1 MNIKIIEMSSLI
13 SLAKHRNPE
22 VRRWACERAR
32 FIHGRDGVAIID
44 LLLKDNDEDVLLAAL
59 QYLLDFPDPK
69 YVAPL
74 AELYKNQTG
83 YIAGMIADYL
93 SRNNEPGWI
102 PLFAERRQKPGF
114 SSIETLHSL
123 LGLGQTGATEAR
135 EILETVLSETDAEAD
150 EYILEALL
158 ESLLRHNKGLKAV
171 LGFYARFFKPHS
183 AKVLHAIVSR
193 CGFPYPFEELQKDLE
208 KRKPGLIDRA
218 VKCLK
223 AQNESH
229 AAETFV
235 QFFGKKLYASA
246 IRWLSDDAD
255 SRFINLAAEKDKA
268 FDHQA
273 SIAGNCLI
281 ALAAFRDYVEWGPE
295 KSHKLL
301 AVAAIVLYS
310 RLVEE
315 NSLAGLNFES
325 ADADFLFATL
335 FEHRD
340 DSEIDAQIG
349 DILISRTAPPV
360 IAKKAL
366 GQIKKCPASF
376 GTARAIELLGK
387 IKCVEAIPAICGL
400 FDFECSDRVYEA
412 CTALLVQMGTD
423 FVEYVISGFSGFSD
437 IQKTHFLLV
446 LQDIP
451 REETVD
457 LFLHHWHE
465 FWRCDK
471 RMFVEAI
478 ECIAARQ
485 FIAPLRQEL
494 VPEEIGE
501 ERAYYLLCKIHGHED
516 VILEEIE
523 ERLHRKKREFKEL
536 EASFASGN
544 PLSMPDRPLK
554 VELKCRSCEKVYS
567 YEVEGVLL
575 DTDSPR
581 IRDKIVC
588 KNCRAINQYDLTTA
602 GKLSLMASLS
612 LIYSGKDG
620 AGIDPEKFPV
630 KVGNVGMMDGRRM
643 PVDEIRECYE
653 NDVRNSPDDPAL
665 RVGFGNVLM
674 HAGKELEA
682 VFQYKQALRLD
693 PMSVE
698 SYMSLGDYESD
709 KGNHEKA
716 HEYFQRA
723 FKYMHVG
730 NYYRAANPEY
740 LRQVIASRLQEYE
753 EGLFSEMADSFVY
766 DMPVRNTAP
775 ESGRNDPCPC
785 GSGKKFKKCCMK

>member
-1 MNIKIIEMSSLI
+1 MNIKIVEMSSLL
-13 SLAKHRNPE
+13 SLAKHCNPE

-32 FIHGRDGVAIID
+32 IIHGIDGVAIIEP
-44 LLLKDNDEDVLLAAL
+44 LLKDNDEDVLLSAL
-59 QYLLDFPDPK
+59 HYLQDFSDPK

-74 AELYKNQTG
+74 AELYKDKTG
-83 YIAGMIADYL
+83 YIAGMIAGYL
-93 SRNNEPGWI
+93 SRNNELGWI

-114 SSIETLHSL
+114 SRLETLHSL
-123 LGLGQTGATEAR
+123 TGLGQTGATEAR
-135 EILETVLSETDAEAD
+135 EMLETVLSETDAEVD
-150 EYILEALL
+150 EYVLKALF
-158 ESLLRHNKGLKAV
+158 ESLLRHNNGLKAV

-183 AKVLHAIVSR
+183 ATVLHAIVSR

-208 KRKPGLIDRA
+208 KRKPGLIDKA
-218 VKCLK
+218 VKYLK
-223 AQNESH
+223 AQNASH
-229 AAETFV
+229 AAETFG

-301 AVAAIVLYS
+301 AVAAIVLYA

-315 NSLAGLNFES
+315 NGLAGLNVES

-335 FEHRD
+335 FESRD
-340 DSEIDAQIG
+340 DSPIDAQTS
-349 DILISRTAPPV
+349 DILISQVSPPV

-366 GQIKKCPASF
+366 EQIKKCPDSF
-376 GTARAIELLGK
+376 GTARAIKLLGK
-387 IKCVEAIPAICGL
+387 IKCVEAIPAICRL
-400 FDFECSDRVYEA
+400 FESERSDRVYDA
-412 CTALLVQMGTD
+412 CTASLVQMGID

-437 IQKTHFLLV
+437 IQKIHFLLV

-471 RMFVEAI
+471 RTFVEAI

-494 VPEEIGE
+494 VPEEICE
-501 ERAYYLLCKIHGHED
+501 ERAYYLLCKIYGHED

-523 ERLHRKKREFKEL
+523 GRLHKQKRELKEL

-544 PLSMPDRPLK
+544 PLSMLDSPLK

-567 YEVEGVLL
+567 YQVEEILL

-588 KNCRAINQYDLTTA
+588 KNCRAINQYDLTTT
-602 GKLSLMASLS
+602 GKLALMTSLSLMY
-612 LIYSGKDG
+612 IGKEG
-620 AGIDPEKFPV
+620 EGIDPGKFPV
-630 KVGNVGMMDGRRM
+630 KVGNVGMLDGRRLS
-643 PVDEIRECYE
+643 VDEIRECYE
-653 NDVRNSPDDPAL
+653 KDVRNSPDDPAL

-674 HAGKELEA
+674 NAGKELEA

-698 SYMSLGDYESD
+698 SYMCLGEYESD

-716 HEYFQRA
+716 QEYFQQA
-723 FKYMHVG
+723 FRYMHIG
-730 NYYRAANPEY
+730 NYYRAKSPEY
-740 LRQVIASRLQEYE
+740 LRQAIASRLQEYE
-753 EGLFSEMADSFVY
+753 EGLFSEAADSFVY
-766 DMPVRNTAP
+766 DMPVRDTTP
-775 ESGRNDPCPC
+775 ETGRNDPCPC